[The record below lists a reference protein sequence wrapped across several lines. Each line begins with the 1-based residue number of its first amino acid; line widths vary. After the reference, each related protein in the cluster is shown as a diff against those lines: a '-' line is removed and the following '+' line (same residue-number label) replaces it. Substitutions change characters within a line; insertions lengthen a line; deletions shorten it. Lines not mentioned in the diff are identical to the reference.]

1 MLIWNCSKTIHPLNK
16 FVKVNGMKRKKVK
29 RVLLVLLAVFFALE
43 LSVFLVFNHFLGKI
57 ARVEDE
63 YQVPVEQET
72 FEVDENYGDLG
83 NLEVIDP
90 SAIKWENIDYNND
103 GSKYNDEHL
112 LNILL
117 VGQDRREGQGRQRSD
132 TMIVLSFNPETKQ
145 LSMISFLR
153 DLYVQ
158 IPGYSDNRLNAAY
171 AFGGFDLL
179 KQTLNANFCITID
192 GCFEVD
198 FNAFKKVI
206 DVIGGVGIS
215 LTDAEA
221 EIIGDGAI
229 AGYNHL
235 DGEHALMYARIRK
248 IDSDFNRTARQRN
261 VIKAV
266 YDKVKDSSLSTLM
279 DLLNTILPYLKTD
292 MSNTKIMSLAMK
304 YAASLSQLNIGTYH
318 VPANNSYQN
327 AMIRG
332 MAVLVPDL
340 SSIRRQLFEE
350 YLP

>member
-1 MLIWNCSKTIHPLNK
+1 
-16 FVKVNGMKRKKVK
+16 MKRKKVK
-29 RVLLVLLAVFFALE
+29 KVLLVLLAVFLALE

-57 ARVEDE
+57 ARVDNEE
-63 YQVPVEQET
+63 FQVPVEEET
-72 FEVDENYGDLG
+72 FEVDDNYGDLG
-83 NLEVIDP
+83 NLEVLDP
-90 SAIKWENIDYNND
+90 SAIKWENVDFNND
-103 GSKYNDEHL
+103 GKKYNDEHL
-112 LNILL
+112 INILL

-132 TMIVLSFNPETKQ
+132 TMIVLSFNPKSKE

-179 KQTLNANFCITID
+179 KRTLNANFSITID

-215 LTDAEA
+215 LTAAEA
-221 EIIGDGAI
+221 EIIGDGAQE
-229 AGYNHL
+229 GYNHL

-261 VIKAV
+261 VISAV
-266 YDKVKDSSLSTLM
+266 YDKIKDSSFSTLM
-279 DLLNTILPYLKTD
+279 DLLNTLLPYLKTD
-292 MSNTKIMSLAMK
+292 MSNTQIMSLAMK
-304 YAASLSQLNIGTYH
+304 YASSLSQLSIGTYH
-318 VPANNSYQN
+318 VPPNDCYQN

-340 SSIRRQLFEE
+340 SSIRQRLFEE